1 MERMQEEAGE
11 LQAEGLIQTS
21 RLAAASQA
29 IQPGQVTLEVIAAAV
44 IGGTSLFGGRGSVW
58 SALLGAV
65 VIGSVANDLD
75 RRVHTRRRPRTNRRG
90 GQSCPRSSQGSM

>member
-29 IQPGQVTLEVIAAAV
+29 IQPGQVTLEAIAAAV
-44 IGGTSLFGGRGSVW
+44 IGGTAAAAACGRRCSG
-58 SALLGAV
+58 
-65 VIGSVANDLD
+65 
-75 RRVHTRRRPRTNRRG
+75 
-90 GQSCPRSSQGSM
+90 RS